1 MSHADTCVFDS
12 DIGTVDLAPRSSRRK
27 ERTDSHSIT
36 AMEFAL
42 QWQSQH
48 ARHTDCL
55 VQQKFN
61 LWRDLLPPELEAELE
76 GKPVGYTHA
85 AHFAPGT
92 LIPPYR
98 ADDCLRVRTSAFNR
112 RFRKRSYVVPRGGRF
127 YPKGFIA
134 GVRGLFAQDMTPFRV
149 GEVGDELTIDLNHPL
164 AGQELTLASRI
175 LDIWS
180 AGDEHGGRCNEVG
193 ELVTAG
199 GPGMQARWRGQP
211 TDFWSDIPFIR
222 SAPGPDTEFYR
233 NPRFVDHIDRT
244 ASERI
249 EQLYARLVPA
259 GGRVLDLMASWK
271 SHLPGA
277 LALDEVVG
285 LGMNREE
292 LDANPLLGD
301 RRVHDLNLSP
311 ALPFDDAAFD
321 AVVCTVSV
329 EYLTEP
335 VQVFAEV
342 NRVLRLGGRFVVT
355 FSNRWF
361 PPKVVRV
368 WEDIHEFERPGL
380 VLEYLLKAGG
390 YRDLET
396 WSLRGLPRPRD
407 DKYADRLAF
416 SDPVYA
422 VWGVKI

>member
-1 MSHADTCVFDS
+1 MSHAESCVFDS
-12 DIGTVDLAPRSSRRK
+12 EIGTSVFTPSSSRR
-27 ERTDSHSIT
+27 RDCIDSHSIV

-42 QWQSQH
+42 QWHSGH

-55 VQQKFN
+55 VEQKLN
-61 LWRDLLPPELEAELE
+61 LWRDILPPGLVADLE
-76 GKPVGYTHA
+76 GKPVGHTHTER
-85 AHFAPGT
+85 FAPGT
-92 LIPPYR
+92 LIAPYR
-98 ADDCLRVRTSAFNR
+98 GADCLRVPTGAFNR
-112 RFRKRSYVVPRGGRF
+112 RYRKRGYVVPRVGRF
-127 YPKGFIA
+127 YPIGFIA
-134 GVRGLFAQDMTPFRV
+134 GVRGLFSQDATPFRV
-149 GEVGDELTIDLNHPL
+149 GEVGEQLTIDLNHPL
-164 AGQELTLASRI
+164 AHRELTLVSRI

-180 AGDEHGGRCNEVG
+180 AGDERGGRCNEVG

-222 SAPGPDTEFYR
+222 SAPGPDAEFYR
-233 NPRFVDHIDRT
+233 NPRFVDHIDRN

-249 EQLYARLVPA
+249 AHLYGRLVPA
-259 GGRVLDLMASWK
+259 GGRVLDLMASWN

-285 LGMNREE
+285 LGMNWEE
-292 LDANPLLGD
+292 LHANSVLTD
-301 RRVHDLNLSP
+301 SRVVDLNLSP
-311 ALPFDDAAFD
+311 VLPFDTGTFD

-329 EYLTEP
+329 EYLTQP
-335 VQVFAEV
+335 VEVFAEV
-342 NRVLRLGGRFVVT
+342 NRVLRSGGRFIVT

-368 WEDIHEFERPGL
+368 WTDVHEFERPAL
-380 VLEYLLKAGG
+380 VLEYFLKSGG
-390 YRDLET
+390 FKDLEI

-422 VWGVKI
+422 VWGAKL

>member
-1 MSHADTCVFDS
+1 MSHADTCVS
-12 DIGTVDLAPRSSRRK
+12 DTGIGTVILAPRSSRRK

-42 QWQSQH
+42 QWQSRH

-55 VQQKFN
+55 VEQKFN
-61 LWRDLLPPELEAELE
+61 LWRDLLPPQLKADLE
-76 GKPVGYTHA
+76 GKPVGYTHTA
-85 AHFAPGT
+85 DFAPGT
-92 LIPPYR
+92 LIRPYR

-112 RFRKRSYVVPRGGRF
+112 RFRKRSYTVPRSGRF
-127 YPKGFIA
+127 YPRGCIA
-134 GVRGLFAQDMTPFRV
+134 GVRGLFTQDTTPFRV
-149 GEVGDELTIDLNHPL
+149 GEVGDELTVDLNHPL
-164 AGQELTLASRI
+164 ARQELTLACRI

-222 SAPGPDTEFYR
+222 SAPGPDAEFYQ
-233 NPRFVDHIDRT
+233 NPRLVDHIDRT

-249 EQLYARLVPA
+249 ERIYARLVPA

-277 LALDEVVG
+277 LALDDVVG
-285 LGMNREE
+285 LGMNRQE
-292 LDANPLLGD
+292 LDANALLSD
-301 RRVHDLNLSP
+301 SRVHDLNLSP
-311 ALPFDDAAFD
+311 VLPFDDAAFD

-335 VQVFAEV
+335 LQVFAEV
-342 NRVLRLGGRFVVT
+342 NRVLRPGGRFVVT

-380 VLEYLLKAGG
+380 VLEYFLKAGG
-390 YRDLET
+390 YTDLET